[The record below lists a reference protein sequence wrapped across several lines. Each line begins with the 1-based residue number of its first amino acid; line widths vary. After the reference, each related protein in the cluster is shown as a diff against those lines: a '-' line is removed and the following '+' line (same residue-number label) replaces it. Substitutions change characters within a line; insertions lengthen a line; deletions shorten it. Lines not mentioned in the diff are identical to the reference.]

1 MSGMLRCTSGICVP
15 HCLRLTC
22 YSHNLELLI
31 SADRDHTRFFMME
44 IVYEFKHPT
53 IYIDIVLSF
62 LIANSVTVNNPSR
75 SEMEHDLRPFR
86 TCCNS

>member
-1 MSGMLRCTSGICVP
+1 
-15 HCLRLTC
+15 
-22 YSHNLELLI
+22 
-31 SADRDHTRFFMME
+31 MME